1 VASSKG
7 LKESQDGA
15 RCGRGGRRPLPVA
28 DNVGV
33 ADPAR
38 RGPQRKR
45 QGAGRLRER
54 AMNYDV
60 RAELGTGQA
69 GKLNTA
75 LDGAAGPWGSSPDD
89 WVTAIRRFPPTQPTS
104 ACDRARSRQR
114 TPETPTK
121 SHVTFLLFMW

>member
-89 WVTAIRRFPPTQPTS
+89 WVTAIRRGASVVEVMDLRPCPFASNTTS
-104 ACDRARSRQR
+104 ALSAEQR
-114 TPETPTK
+114 PC
-121 SHVTFLLFMW
+121 